1 MTALFLK
8 NSALRQEWHLCK
20 LSSDALAEFCSRLYQ
35 NEFLSLPRRDGVF
48 SCPVYS
54 RYNRNT
60 PKSDSW
66 QGRPPNLCFNPWTN
80 CNRTCSV
87 CVTCQ
92 QIDSPS
98 SCFTSP
104 AKMGAKTRTAHL
116 CSLQQRRKRAGRNLT
131 QRKNVGLF
139 LESIKKA
146 FKCFISTRDLHPCVV
161 PKRLSPPSYA
171 ANEILLVRVCAC
183 LRETN
188 ALPA

>member
-1 MTALFLK
+1 M
-8 NSALRQEWHLCK
+8 CK
-20 LSSDALAEFCSRLYQ
+20 LSSDALVEFCSRLYQ

-66 QGRPPNLCFNPWTN
+66 HGRPPDLCFNPWMN
-80 CNRTCSV
+80 CNGPCSV

-98 SCFTSP
+98 SRFTFP

-116 CSLQQRRKRAGRNLT
+116 CSLQQRRERAGRNLT
-131 QRKNVGLF
+131 QRENVVLF
-139 LESIKKA
+139 LESIKKCIQM
-146 FKCFISTRDLHPCVV
+146 FHLHS
-161 PKRLSPPSYA
+161 RLAPLCCSKKTLPP
-171 ANEILLVRVCAC
+171 ILGC
-183 LRETN
+183 
-188 ALPA
+188 